1 MKKVVAAV
9 TNIGE
14 VDVSAKSEFSL
25 IDENMLKSRIYTIRG
40 LMVMLDAD
48 LAEIYGYSTKAFN
61 RQVKNNIEK
70 FDEDFR
76 FQLSNSE
83 IEELSRSK
91 NLTLEPQNSLKLA
104 NFEPKDNLRS
114 KKLTSSDGSK
124 FELQDILRCKNCTS
138 SWGGVRYAPYAFTE
152 QGIYML
158 MTVLKGECAT
168 AQSKALIRLFKQM
181 KDYIV
186 AENRSLLGSDGIAQ
200 IASHT
205 VQNTKDIAEIRDGL
219 AENREDV
226 SVMKSD
232 LQKVMENFI
241 DPSTFKHFLILNGR
255 KLEADV
261 AYMQIYGL
269 AKKSIVIVDDYI
281 GVKTLD
287 LLREIAKGVAVT
299 IYSDEC
305 GFETLTERMR
315 MDFLKARPDVSLNV
329 NETNGKFHDR
339 YIFLDYGLK
348 SEKLFH
354 CGASSKD
361 AGNKITTI
369 MQIEYTEAY
378 HNIIAML
385 KETAKNTKTSS
396 LDKRTL
402 IDENANFNASTQKSS
417 QKST

>member
-1 MKKVVAAV
+1 MKKVVAAA
-9 TNIGE
+9 TNVGE
-14 VDVSAKSEFSL
+14 VEVSAKSGFSL

-40 LMVMLDAD
+40 LKVMLDAD

-76 FQLSNSE
+76 FQLSNNE

-114 KKLTSSDGSK
+114 KKLTSSDGYK
-124 FELQDILRCKNCTS
+124 FESQDILRCKNCTS
-138 SWGGVRYAPYAFTE
+138 SDDGELEPKDNLRSKKSTSSWGGARYAPYAFTE

-158 MTVLKGECAT
+158 MTVLTGERAT
-168 AQSKALIRLFKQM
+168 APSKALIRLFKQM

-186 AENRSLLGSDGIAQ
+186 AETRSLLGSDGIAP

-219 AENREDV
+219 AETREDV

-241 DPSTFKHFLILNGR
+241 DPSTFKHFLILNGC

-269 AKKSIVIVDDYI
+269 AKKSIMIVDDYI

-287 LLREIAKGVAVT
+287 LLREIAKGISVT

-305 GFETLTERMR
+305 GFESLTERMR
-315 MDFLKARPDVSLNV
+315 NDFLKARPDVSLNV
-329 NETNGKFHDR
+329 NKTNGKFHDR

-385 KETAKNTKTSS
+385 EETSVSN
-396 LDKRTL
+396 
-402 IDENANFNASTQKSS
+402 
-417 QKST
+417 